1 MNEQEVAA
9 AEVAVRRSR
18 LEQENLRR
26 DIARQVQATLA
37 GFEGAKRRL
46 QVLARSKE
54 IALRSYSISRQR
66 FETGDIT
73 SQTLADNRDRL
84 VAARRSYIEAYI
96 NYRLAVADLRR
107 QTLFD
112 FERGLSLVVADA
124 PPAPSTTVTQDGP
137 YNENQ

>member
-1 MNEQEVAA
+1 MP
-9 AEVAVRRSR
+9 RRSPQPKWPCGAVSWSR
-18 LEQENLRR
+18 ENLRR

-37 GFEGAKRRL
+37 DFEGAKRRL

-96 NYRLAVADLRR
+96 TYRLAVADLRR

-112 FERGLSLVVADA
+112 FERGLSLVVDDTPQAV
-124 PPAPSTTVTQDGP
+124 SVTQP
-137 YNENQ
+137 QNRPHSENQ